1 MANGIWAN
9 HAHVFP
15 AGAKPGGEIEKLKEL
30 TAACNIE
37 KTVCFTC
44 FRDQY
49 ERAGLPGDPVGW
61 LSDAIRDDASLI
73 GFGTVDFDRDDI
85 AYQTERIADLGLK
98 GIKIHPAAQEINIMG
113 DKAKEVYRVAQEKGL
128 FLSFHTGIHW
138 HRIRDYDL
146 LLFDEVAWHYPEL
159 KFSMEHIG
167 GYHFFRE
174 ALAVMCN
181 AKRNAP
187 FDTVYAGWTSV
198 AMGEDGLPGE
208 WSLTDD
214 ELRTVIRQTGN
225 YRSIFGLDFPYNDI
239 EKTKAAINRI
249 QNLDIPE
256 EAKEGV
262 LGGNLRRALGVESV
276 ER

>member
-1 MANGIWAN
+1 MYDHIWAN

-15 AGAKPGGEIEKLKEL
+15 AGAKPGGEIERLKEL
-30 TAACNIE
+30 MAACHIE
-37 KTVCFTC
+37 KAVCFAC

-49 ERAGLPGDPVGW
+49 ERSGLPGEPVGW
-61 LSDAIRDDASLI
+61 LAEAIRDDDSLI

-85 AYQTERIADLGLK
+85 AYQTERIADLGMK
-98 GIKIHPAAQEINIMG
+98 GIKIHPAAQEINVMS
-113 DKAKEVYRVAQEKGL
+113 DKAREVYRVAQEKGL

-138 HRIRDYDL
+138 HRIRDYNL
-146 LLFDEVAWHYPEL
+146 LLFDEVAYCYPEL

-181 AKRNAP
+181 AKRNAD

-225 YRSIFGLDFPYNDI
+225 TRSIFGLDFPYKGV
-239 EKTKAAINRI
+239 EQAQAAIERI
-249 QNLDIPE
+249 KNLDIPE
-256 EAKEGV
+256 EAKEGI
-262 LGGNLRRALGVESV
+262 LGGNLRTALGIES
-276 ER
+276 